1 MTQANASG
9 KVRRGA
15 GLLALICF
23 LVLAG
28 LGIRHVVHQPY
39 FDIHHIEVT
48 GDTSFTNVGALE
60 KTLWEKLNGNYFFAD
75 LDPMRAA
82 VEEVP
87 WVASAKVERLWLIR
101 SELKSKSAAP
111 LRSGAERV

>member
-28 LGIRHVVHQPY
+28 LGTRHVVHQP
-39 FDIHHIEVT
+39 
-48 GDTSFTNVGALE
+48 
-60 KTLWEKLNGNYFFAD
+60 
-75 LDPMRAA
+75 
-82 VEEVP
+82 
-87 WVASAKVERLWLIR
+87 
-101 SELKSKSAAP
+101 
-111 LRSGAERV
+111 

>member
-28 LGIRHVVHQPY
+28 LGIRYVVHQPY

-75 LDPMRAA
+75 LDPMRTA
-82 VEEVP
+82 VEERP
-87 WVASAKVERLWLIR
+87 RGLSGFGLIR
-101 SELKSKSAAP
+101 SELKLKSAA
-111 LRSGAERV
+111 LSRSGAGRV

>member
-28 LGIRHVVHQPY
+28 LGIRHVV
-39 FDIHHIEVT
+39 
-48 GDTSFTNVGALE
+48 L
-60 KTLWEKLNGNYFFAD
+60 
-75 LDPMRAA
+75 
-82 VEEVP
+82 
-87 WVASAKVERLWLIR
+87 
-101 SELKSKSAAP
+101 
-111 LRSGAERV
+111 